1 MPELLQISIAHLPQ
15 FGIACLVAFLAS
27 ILGGVS
33 GFGTGLILPAFLA
46 PLVGVQN
53 VIPVMAVAMLLTN
66 GSRAIVFWR
75 EIHWSHVRRIL
86 SLGFPACVGGAYGY
100 TLLNANW
107 VAALLGLFLLVGVPL
122 RRILRKSSL
131 QFSPSAELLAGG
143 GFGFVNGGM
152 SGTGILLISILM
164 SAGLAGEILIATD
177 AAVSLIMGATKVVLF
192 GGFSAL
198 SLELAGVGLLVGLCT
213 VPGAFVAR
221 WLLKYVPAGIH
232 AWIMELIVVI
242 GAISLL
248 KPVLW

>member
-1 MPELLQISIAHLPQ
+1 MAELLQIQIAHLPQ

-46 PLVGVQN
+46 PLVGVEN
-53 VIPVMAVAMLLTN
+53 VIPVMAVAMLFTN
-66 GSRAIVFWR
+66 GSRVLVFWR
-75 EIHWSHVRRIL
+75 DIHWTHVRRIL
-86 SLGFPACVGGAYGY
+86 IVGFPACVAGAYCY

-107 VAALLGLFLLVGVPL
+107 VAALLGFFLLACVPL
-122 RRILRKSSL
+122 RRILRKSVF
-131 QFSPSAELLAGG
+131 QFSTSVEILAGG

-164 SAGLAGEILIATD
+164 SAGLSGEILIATD
-177 AAVSLIMGATKVVLF
+177 AVTSLIMGATKVVLF

-198 SLELAGVGLLVGLCT
+198 TLELACVGLLVGFCT
-213 VPGAFVAR
+213 APGALVAR

-248 KPVLW
+248 RHSLW